1 MNITVLG
8 CGNIGGTLGKKWAAA
23 GHTVAFGVRHP
34 DDAETK
40 SQVASY
46 GPNASLTTIAAA
58 IPLAPVVLF
67 AIPGSAV
74 EAAVAENSA
83 ALAGKIVIDATNKI
97 GQQPTHNL
105 AAFSAHAPTALW
117 YRAFN
122 HLGWE
127 NFENPRYGDEVAD
140 LFFCG
145 APGQPRAVVEG
156 LIGDVGLRPVYIG
169 GPDQADNVDALLR
182 LWMAL
187 VRGQGLGRGVA
198 FKMLRR

>member
-1 MNITVLG
+1 
-8 CGNIGGTLGKKWAAA
+8 
-23 GHTVAFGVRHP
+23 
-34 DDAETK
+34 
-40 SQVASY
+40 
-46 GPNASLTTIAAA
+46 
-58 IPLAPVVLF
+58 VLF

-74 EAAVAENSA
+74 EAAVAENRA
-83 ALAGKIVIDATNKI
+83 ALADKIVIDATNKI
-97 GQQPTHNL
+97 GQQPAHNL
-105 AAFSAHAPTALW
+105 AAFSAHAPTAQW
-117 YRAFN
+117 FRAFN

-127 NFENPRYGDEVAD
+127 NFENPRYGDEVVD

-145 APGQPRAVVEG
+145 APGSPRGVVEG
-156 LIGDVGLRPVYIG
+156 LIGEVGLRPIYVG